1 VFGIGELGRREIGA
15 REIEEKLHISPVWR
29 TKEIRERESLNAWG
43 PHISDSPQNCEE
55 IAKRFVSNLILV
67 ANYRKEKKH
76 IK

>member
-1 VFGIGELGRREIGA
+1 M
-15 REIEEKLHISPVWR
+15 
-29 TKEIRERESLNAWG
+29 G

-55 IAKRFVSNLILV
+55 IAERFVSNFILV

>member
-15 REIEEKLHISPVWR
+15 REIEKKLHISPVWQ
-29 TKEIRERESLNAWG
+29 TKEIREREFKRMG
-43 PHISDSPQNCEE
+43 PTHFRLS
-55 IAKRFVSNLILV
+55 AKLQRNSRERFVSNFILV